1 LCQQIKMKAMYW
13 HSIVSCLSACGLKN
27 DSATVN

>member
-1 LCQQIKMKAMYW
+1 MKAMYW